1 MAATVSGF
9 LLRLIGWKAVWIP
22 PPSPKSVIIAY
33 PHTSNWD
40 FPITMLW
47 RFAIGFPMHWVGK
60 QSMFENPL
68 GGLFKRWG
76 GVPVDRSRASG
87 FIDQLLVEY
96 GKREIFHLTIAAE
109 GTRSKTDHL
118 KSGFYRLALAA
129 NVPVGLGFIDY
140 RQKAIGIER
149 WLILT
154 GDREIDLKALR
165 DYYTE
170 KTGRHPAQAGE
181 IRFKD

>member
-9 LLRLIGWKAVWIP
+9 LLRLIGWKAVWVP

-96 GKREIFHLTIAAE
+96 EKRGIFHLTIAAE

-149 WLILT
+149 WLVLT
-154 GDREIDLKALR
+154 GDREIDLDALR
-165 DYYTE
+165 DYYAE
-170 KTGRHPAQAGE
+170 KTGRRPAQAGE